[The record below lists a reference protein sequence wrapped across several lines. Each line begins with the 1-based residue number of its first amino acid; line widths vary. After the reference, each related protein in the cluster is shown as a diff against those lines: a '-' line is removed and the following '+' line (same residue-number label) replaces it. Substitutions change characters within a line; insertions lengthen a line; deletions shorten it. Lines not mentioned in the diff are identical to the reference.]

1 MQVGMQNTRTV
12 ELALLTTFVALGG
25 MVLSLL
31 LHGISEAATI
41 CCRLMSGGP
50 LDPPDKRFSV

>member
-12 ELALLTTFVALGG
+12 ELALFTTFLALGG

-31 LHGISEAATI
+31 LHA
-41 CCRLMSGGP
+41 
-50 LDPPDKRFSV
+50 V